1 MPNLGIN
8 KEKLS
13 IEFNQKYIKW
23 SIKQMS
29 KEYTIQIQNLTKFY
43 GKSRGIENLNLEI
56 FKGEIFGLL
65 GPNGA
70 GKTTT
75 CRLLLDLLY
84 KTSGSAKIFNLDIH
98 HHSTK
103 IRQRI
108 AYLPGELGLYQNK
121 TARRNLQYLLGLY
134 ENHIHLRRIEELA
147 EIFSLELD
155 RKVKELSKGNKQK
168 IGIILALAPEVEL
181 LILDEPTSGLD
192 PLITAEFYNILHK
205 QQEETGSTVLLS
217 SHLLGEVE
225 RVAHRVG
232 IIREGSI
239 VEVATIQQLKN
250 MAMKEI
256 RVAFK
261 NKEAFQKFSNKIPAR
276 IVDSAILNETNAS
289 FMISREE
296 LSEVLNLIS
305 QSEVID
311 VDVTSPALED
321 LFLKYYEM
329 SSKKMQTMDKTKIKL
344 EVET

>member
-1 MPNLGIN
+1 
-8 KEKLS
+8 
-13 IEFNQKYIKW
+13 
-23 SIKQMS
+23 MS
-29 KEYTIQIQNLTKFY
+29 KNIIIQTQNLTKYY

-56 FKGEIFGLL
+56 FQGEIFGLL

-75 CRLLLDLLY
+75 VRVFLDLIR
-84 KTSGSAKIFNLDIH
+84 KNSGDAKIFNLDIH
-98 HHSTK
+98 QNSTE
-103 IRQRI
+103 IRQRT

-121 TARRNLQYLLGLY
+121 TARKNLKFLLGLY
-134 ENHIHLRRIEELA
+134 ENNFSMNRIEELA

-192 PLITAEFYNILHK
+192 PLITTEFYNILHK
-205 QQEETGSTVLLS
+205 QQKETGSTVLLS

-256 RVAFK
+256 KVEFK
-261 NKEAFQKFSNKIPAR
+261 TKAALQEFSGKIPTT
-276 IVDSAILNETNAS
+276 ILDSVIMNETHAS
-289 FMISREE
+289 FMISREN
-296 LSEVLNLIS
+296 LSQLLNLLS
-305 QSEVID
+305 QSELVDID
-311 VDVTSPALED
+311 ITSPALED
-321 LFLKYYEM
+321 IFLKYY
-329 SSKKMQTMDKTKIKL
+329 KM
-344 EVET
+344 EVKA

>member
-1 MPNLGIN
+1 
-8 KEKLS
+8 
-13 IEFNQKYIKW
+13 
-23 SIKQMS
+23 MS
-29 KEYTIQIQNLTKFY
+29 KENIIQTQNLTKYY

-56 FKGEIFGLL
+56 YKGEIFGLL

-70 GKTTT
+70 GKTTI
-75 CRLLLDLLY
+75 CRLFLNLLY
-84 KTSGSAKIFNLDIH
+84 KTSGTAKIFNLDMH
-98 HHSTK
+98 HHSTE
-103 IRQRI
+103 IRQRT

-134 ENHIHLRRIEELA
+134 ENHIPISRIEELA
-147 EIFSLELD
+147 EIFRLDLD

-168 IGIILALAPEVEL
+168 VGIILALAPEVEL

-256 RVAFK
+256 KVEFK
-261 NKEAFQKFSNKIPAR
+261 TKAALQQFSEKIPTNV
-276 IVDSAILNETNAS
+276 IDSVMLNETHAS
-289 FMISREE
+289 FMISRED
-296 LSEVLNLIS
+296 LSKILNLVS
-305 QSEVID
+305 QSELIDID
-311 VDVTSPALED
+311 VSSPALED
-321 LFLKYYEM
+321 IFLKYYE
-329 SSKKMQTMDKTKIKL
+329 T
-344 EVET
+344 EVKA

>member
-1 MPNLGIN
+1 
-8 KEKLS
+8 
-13 IEFNQKYIKW
+13 
-23 SIKQMS
+23 MS
-29 KEYTIQIQNLTKFY
+29 KEIIIQTQNLTKFY